1 MVLPPRSVKPRGD
14 ESPGAENPGRP
25 PTGRAAL
32 RPAGPAVRRPEFTRG
47 IIRVHLCA
55 STCLLPAPRLHPE
68 ASEQIRRFILLSL
81 QGSAPPGP
89 EGPDAG
95 RGGAGTPGPA
105 QTAPLCS
112 KTPPGSADAA
122 LHVTPEPGKHGGGH
136 PVSVAAVPDPRLE
149 AQRGIPSVLSGQWVR
164 WVTVGRALVH
174 SGRWLRAPSQRPR
187 CARSSPPR
195 CPLVLGP
202 A

>member
-1 MVLPPRSVKPRGD
+1 MVYFAGL
-14 ESPGAENPGRP
+14 AETPGR
-25 PTGRAAL
+25 
-32 RPAGPAVRRPEFTRG
+32 GPNRG
-47 IIRVHLCA
+47 IHCLGTHLPILER
-55 STCLLPAPRLHPE
+55 LLQPHPGPAPRLHPE